1 MKSMSQAAVA
11 ALAASSAVSSC
22 HAMPNKK
29 EQRHTVIAK
38 GMALPGVGRAR
49 QQGRKDPSYRHQFS
63 PHNKRRDTTRPTSSS
78 SSPPVLSGNGK
89 EVDSAAQQHRRGNG
103 NTCCGLTPGRR
114 STEVPSKKTK
124 AADVSM
130 SRSAPTDM
138 RSARLDSE
146 RLLNQMGMDVTED
159 DYCIEGEYS
168 YDCNYNHRLER
179 AYEEFGVERKLVELR
194 RHPQQD
200 KRKEVTFDIDSSNP
214 DRRDSYHVRGKLSN
228 QSKVL
233 KALSVLSGKRSK
245 VPDQIAL
252 TASEDSA
259 VSDVDCQMTPEN
271 MQLLHKWQSA
281 RIQTTKLLRRKKVED
296 FLSNTS
302 SGGDKT
308 APMDNRKS
316 HRRGVSF

>member
-11 ALAASSAVSSC
+11 ALVASSYGSC

-29 EQRHTVIAK
+29 EQRHAVIAK
-38 GMALPGVGRAR
+38 GMAPPGVGRTR

-63 PHNKRRDTTRPTSSS
+63 PVIAHNKRRDTTQPTSS
-78 SSPPVLSGNGK
+78 SSPPVLSCNGK
-89 EVDSAAQQHRRGNG
+89 EVDSAAQQQRRGNG
-103 NTCCGLTPGRR
+103 NTCCGLTPVR
-114 STEVPSKKTK
+114 STEVPAKTTK
-124 AADVSM
+124 AAGVSM
-130 SRSAPTDM
+130 SRSAPTDI

-252 TASEDSA
+252 TASEDS
-259 VSDVDCQMTPEN
+259 DVDCPMTMEN
-271 MQLLHKWQSA
+271 IQLLHKWQSA

-302 SGGDKT
+302 SGGDET